1 MTVLGHAH
9 VSCNAERIEEP
20 PIRLSIVDA
29 HPLLAGSMD
38 HLLAHRSDIEIVG
51 QTRSLNGVM
60 GLLDELARLVDI
72 VLIHVVRVDA
82 TVARL
87 VERVSDQ
94 QAAGRKPYVV
104 VVSGGEGDDEV
115 LACVQAGAR
124 GYLDST
130 ASFAE
135 LLLAIKLVAQ
145 GGAGFSAAVAARL
158 ADVVRLPGPSARH
171 ALQDLTEREREVL
184 DLVARGYDNRGI
196 ARDLFLSEKTVRN
209 HLSRVFQKLQV
220 RDRLQAAIVAR
231 DAWAETTTR
240 TSD

>member
-1 MTVLGHAH
+1 
-9 VSCNAERIEEP
+9 
-20 PIRLSIVDA
+20 
-29 HPLLAGSMD
+29 MD

-51 QTRSLNGVM
+51 QTRSLSGVM

-72 VLIHVVRVDA
+72 VLVHVVRVDA
-82 TVARL
+82 KVAQL
-87 VERVSDQ
+87 VERVAGKQ
-94 QAAGRKPYVV
+94 TPGRKPYVV
-104 VVSGGEGDDEV
+104 VVSGGESDDEV

-124 GYLDST
+124 GYLNST

-145 GGAGFSAAVAARL
+145 GGAGFSAAAAARL
-158 ADVVRLPGPSARH
+158 ADVVRIPGTSARS

-196 ARDLFLSEKTVRN
+196 ARKLFLSEKTVRN

-231 DAWAETTTR
+231 DAWAETAPTPM
-240 TSD
+240 SD